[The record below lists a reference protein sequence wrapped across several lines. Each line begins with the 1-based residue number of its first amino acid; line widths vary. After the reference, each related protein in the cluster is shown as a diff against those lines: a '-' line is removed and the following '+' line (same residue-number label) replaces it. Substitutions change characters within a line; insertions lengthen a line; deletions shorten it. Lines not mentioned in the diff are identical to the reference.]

1 MTHVFK
7 FTAYLE
13 RSDTEIEVEVT
24 YSASPSIAATWEQ
37 PAEGGEIEI
46 ISVKANGAE
55 FVTTLSEDDRLYD
68 LACERSVEDWAD
80 YEDGAAEYRAD
91 LARDERMIR
100 DFQS

>member
-1 MTHVFK
+1 MTHTFK

-13 RSDTEIEVEVT
+13 RNETEIEVEVI

-46 ISVKANGAE
+46 ISVKANGVE

-68 LACERSVEDWAD
+68 LACERSVEDWKDWAD
-80 YEDGAAEYRAD
+80 EMAEQRV
-91 LARDERMIR
+91 R